1 MFLRKNHFKK
11 TGRTH
16 LSIVQGYRE
25 NGKTKHRTVQKIG
38 YLDELIPLYDDPIA
52 HFTALAAKMDAESKE
67 NGKITLTVDMGAELG
82 RGAANRKNFGYAV
95 LSKIYHGL
103 EADRFLNNARRHKN
117 FRFNSEA
124 VMRLLVYGRIL
135 APRSKRATELNKGMY
150 FDSFKF
156 SLDDVY
162 SALTHF
168 DLESESLQKHLHE
181 KVSELYGRDMGL
193 VYYDVTNYY
202 FETDRQD
209 GFRNYGASKEKR
221 KDPIVQMG
229 LLLDRAGLPVTYR
242 LFEGDTHDSQ
252 TLMPALSD
260 VKKSFGAGR
269 IVVVAD
275 KGLNSGDNIAYNMAL
290 GDGYIYSKSVRGAS
304 ESFKEWA
311 LEEGGYRTGAGGFKL
326 KSRVVPDAPNHVT
339 LDRSPKTGRPYKK
352 PRKVNMPIEQKQV
365 AFYSEKYAKRAKHKR
380 DEAVAKAE
388 KIIRDPSKY
397 RRRLD
402 YGAIGYIRNIKVDG
416 ETGEIEDAGG
426 RLLLDTEKI
435 REEEKCDGCYAI
447 VTSELDE
454 SDEAV
459 IESYRGLWRIEES
472 FKATKSVLDA
482 RPVFLRAREHI
493 NAHFLVC
500 FVALLIVRIAEKTLG
515 GKHSVGKIAETLR
528 KVECSRLERNI
539 WHFDFADEVTDDMNK
554 AFGTN
559 FGKKYMTLGEIKK
572 FLASVK

>member
-1 MFLRKNHFKK
+1 
-11 TGRTH
+11 
-16 LSIVQGYRE
+16 
-25 NGKTKHRTVQKIG
+25 
-38 YLDELIPLYDDPIA
+38 
-52 HFTALAAKMDAESKE
+52 
-67 NGKITLTVDMGAELG
+67 
-82 RGAANRKNFGYAV
+82 
-95 LSKIYHGL
+95 
-103 EADRFLNNARRHKN
+103 
-117 FRFNSEA
+117 
-124 VMRLLVYGRIL
+124 
-135 APRSKRATELNKGMY
+135 
-150 FDSFKF
+150 
-156 SLDDVY
+156 
-162 SALTHF
+162 
-168 DLESESLQKHLHE
+168 
-181 KVSELYGRDMGL
+181 
-193 VYYDVTNYY
+193 
-202 FETDRQD
+202 
-209 GFRNYGASKEKR
+209 
-221 KDPIVQMG
+221 MG
-229 LLLDRAGLPVTYR
+229 LLLYRAGLPVTYR
-242 LFEGDTHDSQ
+242 LFEGNTHDSQ

-275 KGLNSGDNIAYNMAL
+275 KGLNSGDDIAYNMAL

-326 KSRVVPDAPNHVT
+326 KSRVAPDAPNHVT

-352 PRKVNMPIEQKQV
+352 PRKVNMPIERKQV
-365 AFYSEKYAKRAKHKR
+365 VFYSEKYAKRAKHKR

-416 ETGEIEDAGG
+416 ETGEIEDAGA

-435 REEEKCDGCYAI
+435 REEEKYDGYYAI

-482 RPVFLRAREHI
+482 RPAFLRTREHI

-559 FGKKYMTLGEIKK
+559 FGKKYMTLG
-572 FLASVK
+572 